1 MDHCTSVPNLG
12 AGPGCVGLEEE
23 GSDSTVSSPVAP
35 TGSIR
40 ALPPRSSVTEVIAPI
55 SPRRRPRAR
64 PTAVLDRA
72 ESPEEDGW
80 PTEYGHRIFVLLTF
94 GSKFEHYLSSLS
106 FQESAGLPWA
116 GSSARRSLR
125 ATEEPQIGP
134 PTPSQPSVSRKPR
147 QLALSGSLMS
157 LRSMSEH
164 SIPCP
169 ECPESPSPAREDFKT
184 PPRGIAVVFFDFDGT
199 LTATPGD
206 RAARRTKQVELCE
219 RAAMLEPRLRGL
231 RADGASLGIISKS
244 TEEQAS
250 STNCASGLLKFF
262 DAPLVAKAV
271 GFEGKA
277 GFIEDLALKGCLP
290 RLGSTR
296 GHGVPFSRILLVDD
310 DVLELERA
318 KARGL
323 QVYAAPADGG
333 LQEEERAQRLSDFD
347 IISEALHVPRP
358 RSHPQR
364 ATMTPQRLVMA
375 PPLVMRTPSSAP
387 SFGCRRSS
395 VRRHG
400 RKSFKE
406 DQPLRLPSFNDFGR
420 GGRWRNVIL
429 FSGDCFEG

>member
-72 ESPEEDGW
+72 ESPEE
-80 PTEYGHRIFVLLTF
+80 
-94 GSKFEHYLSSLS
+94 
-106 FQESAGLPWA
+106 ESAGLPWA

-244 TEEQAS
+244 TEGTIRSALE
-250 STNCASGLLKFF
+250 ASGLLKFF

-333 LQEEERAQRLSDFD
+333 LQEEDFD

>member
-1 MDHCTSVPNLG
+1 M
-12 AGPGCVGLEEE
+12 
-23 GSDSTVSSPVAP
+23 
-35 TGSIR
+35 
-40 ALPPRSSVTEVIAPI
+40 
-55 SPRRRPRAR
+55 
-64 PTAVLDRA
+64 LDGA
-72 ESPEEDGW
+72 ESPEE
-80 PTEYGHRIFVLLTF
+80 
-94 GSKFEHYLSSLS
+94 LST
-106 FQESAGLPWA
+106 AGLQL
-116 GSSARRSLR
+116 GSDQSSPRGPGRRSLR
-125 ATEEPQIGP
+125 SMEDDSDPLCP
-134 PTPSQPSVSRKPR
+134 PTPSKPSHVSRKPR
-147 QLALSGSLMS
+147 GIALSGSLMS
-157 LRSMSEH
+157 LRSMSEQ
-164 SIPCP
+164 SVPCQD
-169 ECPESPSPAREDFKT
+169 CPDSPALVREDFKQ
-184 PPRGIAVVFFDFDGT
+184 PCRGVAVVFFDFDGT

-206 RAARRTKQVELCE
+206 RAARRTKQVELCD

-244 TEEQAS
+244 TEGTIRSALE
-250 STNCASGLLKFF
+250 ASGLLKFF

-277 GFIEDLALKGCLP
+277 GFIEDLALRGCLP

-310 DVLELERA
+310 DLLELERA

-333 LQEEERAQRLSDFD
+333 LQEEDFD
-347 IISEALHVPRP
+347 IISDALHVPRP

-364 ATMTPQRLVMA
+364 ATTTSQRLIMA

-420 GGRWRNVIL
+420 GGRWKNVIL